1 MNTGKEIKPRRV
13 TAKQVA
19 EAAGVSRSAV
29 SRAFTPGSPLDEDK
43 KKKILQVSEQLGYR
57 PNALAAGLQSRG
69 RSNLVAIVTG
79 DLVNHYDSEILAKLM
94 RGLHAMGKWPVVLG
108 GSAETSEAEVLE
120 VLAYPLDALILRGG
134 SVDESV
140 AIHCAKLNIPLI
152 VSGRV
157 MDAEG
162 VDCVCCDN
170 ARGAELAVARLI
182 AQGKTRL
189 GYLGGLAHLSS
200 DQERKAG
207 FENALTKAG
216 LKPAA
221 VKHSDFSYEGGYES
235 LTEIMSSEVE
245 LDGLFCAN
253 DAMALGAIAAA
264 RQQFGMSIP
273 SDLSVVGFD
282 DIAIAQWPSFQLSTI
297 RNDMDQTVSQI
308 LRLLTERLDQP
319 EKPSETI
326 LIEPEFISRGTH

>member
-1 MNTGKEIKPRRV
+1 MSPFKDVKSRRV
-13 TAKQVA
+13 TAKEVA
-19 EAAGVSRSAV
+19 QAAGVSRSAV
-29 SRAFTPGSPLDEDK
+29 SRAFTPGAPLDEDK

-94 RGLHAMGKWPVVLG
+94 RGLQALGKWPVVLEG
-108 GSAETSEAEVLE
+108 AAQISEAQILD

-140 AIHCAKLNIPLI
+140 ATHCAKLNIPLI

-157 MDAEG
+157 LDVDR

-170 ARGAELAVARLI
+170 MQGAGLAVAQLLKKGR
-182 AQGKTRL
+182 GKL
-189 GYLGGLAHLSS
+189 AYLGGLQNLSS
-200 DQERKAG
+200 DRERRAG
-207 FENALTKAG
+207 FEAALAQAG
-216 LKPAA
+216 LNP
-221 VKHSDFSYEGGYES
+221 VKVIHSDYSYEGGYQA
-235 LTEIMSSEVE
+235 LGDLLAGGHQ
-245 LDGLFCAN
+245 LDGVFCAN

-264 RQQFGMSIP
+264 REKYALRVP
-273 SDLSVVGFD
+273 EDLSIVGFD
-282 DIAIAQWPSFQLSTI
+282 DIAMAGWPSLNLSTV

-308 LRLLTERLDQP
+308 LRMLTERLDHP
-319 EKPSETI
+319 EKPGEIVMIPPT
-326 LIEPEFISRGTH
+326 FISRGSH

>member
-1 MNTGKEIKPRRV
+1 MTTSKVSKPRRV

-19 EAAGVSRSAV
+19 KAAGVSRSAV

-57 PNALAAGLQSRG
+57 PNALAAGLQSTG

-94 RGLHAMGKWPVVLG
+94 QGLHGMGKWPVVLG
-108 GSAETSEAEVLE
+108 GSSETTEAEILE

-157 MDAEG
+157 MQADR

-170 ARGAELAVARLI
+170 ARGADLAVAQLI
-182 AQGKTRL
+182 NHGKTRL
-189 GYLGGLAHLSS
+189 AYLGGQEHLSS
-200 DQERKAG
+200 DQERMAG
-207 FENALTKAG
+207 FENALARAG
-216 LKPAA
+216 LKPAIIE
-221 VKHSDFSYEGGYES
+221 HSDYSYEGGYRS
-235 LTEIMSSEVE
+235 ITRILNGNGSV
-245 LDGLFCAN
+245 DGLFCAN
-253 DAMALGAIAAA
+253 DAMALGALTAA
-264 RQQFGMSIP
+264 RQEFGLNIP
-273 SDLSVVGFD
+273 TDLSVVGFD
-282 DIAIAQWPSFQLSTI
+282 DIAIAQWPSIQLSTV
-297 RNDMDQTVSQI
+297 RNDMDQTVSEI
-308 LRLLTERLDQP
+308 LRLLSERLDQP
-319 EKPSETI
+319 AKPGETVFI
-326 LIEPEFISRGTH
+326 TPEFVSRGTH